1 MSLGQDGPSTR
12 TRMPEGHAGHGGPGR
27 RPQPRRA
34 LVTVVG
40 IVVLLIAAIA
50 FANRGGQHSP
60 STGTGAGTGTAG
72 GSSSDAASGAGGPAA
87 STTAPSGQRP
97 VTGKSAAGIPSGFAH
112 TAEGAQ
118 SAAANYAV
126 ALGGVDMF
134 NADRRHQ
141 IVSAVYA
148 AEVASSSQSELDKA
162 YSDPTFLNRIG
173 LQPDGAAPS
182 GMTFVSRTNPVG
194 AKADRYDTDSATVSV
209 WYSSLF
215 GLAGEGSTN
224 PVTES
229 WFTNTFEMKWTAGDW
244 KITGFQQKDG
254 PAPVGRD
261 QAASSAKD
269 MSDAVSG
276 FGGFTYAR

>member
-1 MSLGQDGPSTR
+1 MSLGQDGPPTR
-12 TRMPEGHAGHGGPGR
+12 TRMPEGHATHGGTGR
-27 RPQPRRA
+27 RAQPRRA

-50 FANRGGQHSP
+50 FANRGGHDSP
-60 STGTGAGTGTAG
+60 AATAGSPAGAGSSGSTGAG
-72 GSSSDAASGAGGPAA
+72 SSAT
-87 STTAPSGQRP
+87 TTAPSGERP
-97 VTGKSAAGIPSGFAH
+97 VTGKSAAGIPAGFAH
-112 TAEGAQ
+112 SAEGAQ

-134 NADRRHQ
+134 NAGRRHE
-141 IVSAVYA
+141 IVSTVYA
-148 AEVASSSQSELDKA
+148 ADVAATSQGELDKA
-162 YSDPTFLNRIG
+162 YSDPAFLQRIG
-173 LQPDGAAPS
+173 LQPDSSAPK
-182 GMTFVSRTNPVG
+182 GTTFVSRTNPVG
-194 AKADRYDTDSATVSV
+194 TKLVKYATDTATVSI

-229 WFTNTFEMKWTAGDW
+229 WFTNTFEMKWSAGDW
-244 KITGFQQKDG
+244 KITDFQQKDG

-261 QAASSAKD
+261 QAASSAQD
-269 MSDAVSG
+269 MIDAVNG